1 MLALTSN
8 AHEAIEGILSAA
20 SIPAGAGL
28 RIAPPAGVDA
38 APGGQLQLTVAAVPA
53 EADQVIDEEGARVF
67 VDEEAA
73 DFLDDKVL
81 DASIVGEE
89 VRFAIAEQPE

>member
-1 MLALTSN
+1 MLTLTSD
-8 AHEAIEGILSAA
+8 AQQAIEGVLSAT

-38 APGGQLQLTVAAVPA
+38 AESGQLQVTIAKVPA

-67 VDEEAA
+67 VDEAAA
-73 DFLDDKVL
+73 DFLADKTL
-81 DASIVGEE
+81 DATISGEE
-89 VRFAIAEQPE
+89 VSFALADQSQ